1 MLRSLALLLRRPATQ
16 LQIRNATKKAGG
28 SSKNGRTSPGQRL
41 GVKRFG
47 GQKVNA
53 GEILVRQRGTRF
65 VAGDQV
71 GRGRDDTLYALAA
84 GVVEFAKHGK
94 RVGAAGKW
102 IRRQHVSVGSCGAR
116 AAVARA
122 TIDAKRRE
130 NGGGGGV
137 HRKSAKWSARAAF
150 GGAGRPDHGGGSI
163 GAPSPAGEAP
173 PGFPCQPM

>member
-1 MLRSLALLLRRPATQ
+1 MLRGLAQLLRRPATQ
-16 LQIRNATKKAGG
+16 VQIRTATKKAGG

-71 GRGRDDTLYALAA
+71 GRGRDDTLYASRRASSSSPNT
-84 GVVEFAKHGK
+84 VK

-102 IRRQHVSVGSCGAR
+102 IRRQHV
-116 AAVARA
+116 
-122 TIDAKRRE
+122 
-130 NGGGGGV
+130 
-137 HRKSAKWSARAAF
+137 
-150 GGAGRPDHGGGSI
+150 HG
-163 GAPSPAGEAP
+163 
-173 PGFPCQPM
+173 

>member
-1 MLRSLALLLRRPATQ
+1 MLRSLTQLLRRPAAPVQ
-16 LQIRNATKKAGG
+16 VRWATKKAGG

-47 GQKVNA
+47 GQRVNA
-53 GEILVRQRGTRF
+53 GEILVRQRGTRY

-102 IRRQHVSVGSCGAR
+102 IRRQHVSVR
-116 AAVARA
+116 
-122 TIDAKRRE
+122 
-130 NGGGGGV
+130 
-137 HRKSAKWSARAAF
+137 
-150 GGAGRPDHGGGSI
+150 
-163 GAPSPAGEAP
+163 
-173 PGFPCQPM
+173 

>member
-1 MLRSLALLLRRPATQ
+1 MLRSVALLLRRPAAPVQVRT
-16 LQIRNATKKAGG
+16 ATKKAGG

-65 VAGDQV
+65 VAGDKV

-84 GVVEFAKHGK
+84 GVVEFAKQGR

-102 IRRQHVSVGSCGAR
+102 IRRQHVSVR
-116 AAVARA
+116 
-122 TIDAKRRE
+122 
-130 NGGGGGV
+130 
-137 HRKSAKWSARAAF
+137 
-150 GGAGRPDHGGGSI
+150 
-163 GAPSPAGEAP
+163 
-173 PGFPCQPM
+173 

>member
-1 MLRSLALLLRRPATQ
+1 MLRCVALLLRRPAAPVQ
-16 LQIRNATKKAGG
+16 VRRATKKAGG

-84 GVVEFAKHGK
+84 GVVEFAKHGNW
-94 RVGAAGKW
+94 V
-102 IRRQHVSVGSCGAR
+102 
-116 AAVARA
+116 
-122 TIDAKRRE
+122 
-130 NGGGGGV
+130 
-137 HRKSAKWSARAAF
+137 
-150 GGAGRPDHGGGSI
+150 GGAGKCFRWQQVSVWCFGVY
-163 GAPSPAGEAP
+163 
-173 PGFPCQPM
+173 